1 MAGVPIA
8 LAPVIRQSLLTMV
21 QSVELLL
28 DPVSE
33 SAVRAQWQLLADA
46 GLPSQASHHSPSN
59 RPHITLFVAREIPAE
74 VDELL
79 VRRFS
84 APDFE
89 VRLGGYVV
97 FGGKQMVLARSVVPS
112 RALLH
117 LHREIAESTV
127 GSTAL
132 PAHVEPGAWTPHVT
146 LARRVEPARLGEAIA
161 LLGTDVIHGR
171 SGGIRRWDGEQKT
184 EWLLTPPL

>member
-1 MAGVPIA
+1 M
-8 LAPVIRQSLLTMV
+8 
-21 QSVELLL
+21 
-28 DPVSE
+28 
-33 SAVRAQWQLLADA
+33 
-46 GLPSQASHHSPSN
+46 
-59 RPHITLFVAREIPAE
+59 
-74 VDELL
+74 
-79 VRRFS
+79 RRFS